1 MAIIIRAF
9 IPRKIHDLAFYP
21 RVLSVVH
28 GPISVF
34 HLVKAVTLRTCVSC
48 NNTWYLVVRTFQ
60 GFPWPSATPFSVVR
74 RVELFLWRA
83 CNFNRCLQA
92 PKHVHMSV
100 WNIIL
105 HKSRTHRKMQV
116 PSNHLVCHCSKITAD
131 VRRMLQRFRPPQSS
145 I

>member
-1 MAIIIRAF
+1 MRLIHSPFEYRSGLVAIIIRAF

-60 GFPWPSATPFSVVR
+60 GFPWPSATHFSVVR

-92 PKHVHMSV
+92 PKHVHIFV
-100 WNIIL
+100 WNIYFTQISYSQEDASPQQP
-105 HKSRTHRKMQV
+105 SRL
-116 PSNHLVCHCSKITAD
+116 PL
-131 VRRMLQRFRPPQSS
+131 F
-145 I
+145 